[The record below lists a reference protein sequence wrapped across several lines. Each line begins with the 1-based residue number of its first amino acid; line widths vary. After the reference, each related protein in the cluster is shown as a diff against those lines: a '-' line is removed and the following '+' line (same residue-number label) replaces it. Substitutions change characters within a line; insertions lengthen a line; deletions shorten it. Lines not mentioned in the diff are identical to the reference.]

1 MKTPI
6 IKAQHLDKCY
16 YDPVTFQVLKDINL
30 QIYEGEFISIV
41 GSSGSG
47 KSTLLYTL
55 STLDS
60 DYTGNI
66 WFDNVDIKTLNNKQ
80 LADLRNSKIGFVFQF
95 HYLLPEFTVLE
106 NVMMPA
112 MRQQNLSLEETEAKG
127 YAKLELFG
135 MAEHA
140 NKKASK
146 LSGGQQQRVAIA
158 RALMND
164 PKILFGDEPTGN
176 LDSKNA
182 EMVFELFE
190 TLQKDFKQ
198 TILLVTH
205 DDKFAHRTQRSI
217 TLLDGKVIKDVER

>member
-1 MKTPI
+1 MKNAI
-6 IKAQHLDKCY
+6 ITTENLQKFY
-16 YDPVTFQVLKDINL
+16 YEPVTFQVLKDMNL
-30 QIYEGEFISIV
+30 TIYEGEFISIV

-55 STLDS
+55 STLDA
-60 DYTGNI
+60 DYKGKI
-66 WFDNVDIKTLNNKQ
+66 WFDGVEIKSLNNNE
-80 LADLRNSKIGFVFQF
+80 LADLRNTKIGFVFQF

-112 MRQQNLSLEETEAKG
+112 LRQQKMDIEALEDKALK
-127 YAKLELFG
+127 KLQLFDMHTQAG
-135 MAEHA
+135 
-140 NKKASK
+140 KKASK

-190 TLQKDFKQ
+190 TLQQEFKQ

-217 TLLDGKVIKDVER
+217 TMRDGEVLSDVYK

>member
-1 MKTPI
+1 LETPI
-6 IKAQHLDKCY
+6 IKAQDLNKSY

-30 QIYEGEFISIV
+30 EIYAGEFISIV

-60 DYTGNI
+60 DYQGDI
-66 WFDNVDIKTLNNKQ
+66 WFDNINIKQLNNTQ
-80 LADLRNSKIGFVFQF
+80 LAELRNTKIGFVFQF

-112 MRQQNLSLEETEAKG
+112 LRLKNTSLTETEAKA
-127 YAKLELFG
+127 YQKLALFG
-135 MAEHA
+135 MEKQAD
-140 NKKASK
+140 KKASK

-217 TLLDGKVIKDVER
+217 TLLDGKVIKDTTK

>member
-1 MKTPI
+1 LKKTI
-6 IKAQHLDKCY
+6 ITTKDLNKFY
-16 YDPVTFQVLKDINL
+16 YEPVTFQVLKDINL
-30 QIYEGEFISIV
+30 SIYEGEFISIV

-55 STLDS
+55 STLDA
-60 DYTGNI
+60 DYKGNI
-66 WFDNVDIKTLNNKQ
+66 WFEDVDIKSLNNNEI
-80 LADLRNSKIGFVFQF
+80 ADLRNQKIGFVFQF

-112 MRQQNLSLEETEAKG
+112 MRQQNMDIEEMEQKAFD
-127 YAKLELFG
+127 KLKLFD
-135 MAEHA
+135 MHTQAD
-140 NKKASK
+140 KKASK

-190 TLQKDFKQ
+190 TLQQEFKQ

-205 DDKFAHRTQRSI
+205 DDKFANRTQRSI
-217 TLLDGKVIKDVER
+217 MMRDGEILSDIYR

>member
-1 MKTPI
+1 MKKTI
-6 IKAQHLDKCY
+6 ITTKDLNKFY
-16 YDPVTFQVLKDINL
+16 YEPVTFQVLKDINL
-30 QIYEGEFISIV
+30 SIYEGEFISIV
-41 GSSGSG
+41 GASGSG

-55 STLDS
+55 STLDA
-60 DYTGNI
+60 DYKGNI
-66 WFDNVDIKTLNNKQ
+66 WFEDVDIESLNNNEI
-80 LADLRNSKIGFVFQF
+80 ADLRNQKIGFVFQF

-112 MRQQNLSLEETEAKG
+112 MRQQNMGIEEMEQKAFD
-127 YAKLELFG
+127 KLKLFD
-135 MAEHA
+135 MHTQAD
-140 NKKASK
+140 KKASK

-190 TLQKDFKQ
+190 TLQQEFKQ

-205 DDKFAHRTQRSI
+205 DDKFANRTQRSI
-217 TLLDGKVIKDVER
+217 MMRDGEILSDVYK